1 MRDGQMVGVDDSDQ
15 VDNRDPFRLSLH
27 RVYIVYALCFLCLIG
42 VLAGFEALG
51 MPRERIGYIFL
62 FVTVVLYAAVG
73 IVCRTSDPV
82 EYYVAGR
89 RVPAIYNGMATAA
102 DWMSVTSFIG
112 LAGTLYLKGFD
123 GLAFVLGWTGGYVLL
138 ALFLAPYLRRFGGYT
153 IPEFLAA
160 RYGGEMPRRLGVLC
174 AVVCSFSYLVAQIY
188 GVGLITARLTGISF
202 ELGVFIALGSMLVCS
217 FLGGM
222 RAVTW
227 TQVGQYII
235 LLIAYLVPVI
245 WLAAKQADQPVP
257 HMAASA
263 SLQQLTDRESL
274 LAADPAEAIVRQFW
288 MAKAQ
293 AMQKQIDGL
302 PRSWVD
308 EHEALRARL
317 MLSRSQSASMFDI
330 RKIERDLA
338 HYPESVR
345 AAHADWAR
353 ARDAFILRATPLKPH
368 AQPFSSSVQDEL
380 GALIPTNIDV
390 DQKNS
395 QLNFIALMFCLMCGT
410 AGLPHIL
417 ARSMTTPSVSDARR
431 SVFWSLLFIL
441 LLYFLAPT
449 LAIFVKNEIYQNVVG
464 LTYNNVP
471 DWVNSWAALDRALV
485 DITDINADGIVQL
498 GEIHLGNDMVVL
510 AGPEIGGLPFV
521 VSGLVAAGAMA
532 AALSTA
538 DGLLL
543 TLSNALSFDLKLKW
557 RTPSILA
564 HRQVIISKVFLLIVA
579 MSAAWVATRMPA
591 DILFM
596 VTAAFSFAAASFFPA
611 LVLGIF
617 WARNNRWGVS
627 AGMVAGLLVT
637 LGYMGKTQ
645 PWLRD
650 ALFGVPYSE
659 PISLW
664 WGIAPNSAGVFGLPA
679 ALVVMVV
686 ISLLTPKPDQACQAM
701 VQKLRG

>member
-1 MRDGQMVGVDDSDQ
+1 MSLATDDDFAQTDDSSS
-15 VDNRDPFRLSLH
+15 DPLRAPLR
-27 RVYIVYALCFLCLIG
+27 RVYLIYALSFILLI
-42 VLAGFEALG
+42 VILACFEAWG
-51 MPRERIGYIFL
+51 MQRERIGYIFL
-62 FVTVVLYAAVG
+62 FVTVVLYAAIG

-89 RVPAIYNGMATAA
+89 SVPAIYNGMATAA
-102 DWMSVTSFIG
+102 DWMSVASFIG

-123 GLAFVLGWTGGYVLL
+123 GLAYILGWTGGYVLL

-160 RYGGEMPRRLGVLC
+160 RYGGDMPRRLGVLC
-174 AVVCSFSYLVAQIY
+174 ALVCSFSYLVAQIY
-188 GVGLITARLTGISF
+188 GVGLITAHLTGISF

-245 WLAAKQADQPVP
+245 WLAAKQTDQPIP
-257 HMAASA
+257 HLAASS
-263 SLQQLTDRESL
+263 SLQQLTERESIF
-274 LAADPAEAIVRQFW
+274 ASDPAEAVVRKFW
-288 MAKAQ
+288 QAKALSMQ
-293 AMQKQIDGL
+293 AKIDAL
-302 PRSWVD
+302 PESWAD
-308 EHEALRARL
+308 EREALKAQLTLERAN
-317 MLSRSQSASMFDI
+317 SASMFEL

-338 HYPESVR
+338 NYPTSAL
-345 AAHADWAR
+345 AARTEWAH
-353 ARDAFILRATPLKPH
+353 ARDAYARRAAPLKPQ
-368 AQPFSSSVQDEL
+368 AEPIF
-380 GALIPTNIDV
+380 A
-390 DQKNS
+390 DQQAGLTPSMAKGVENSNENS
-395 QLNFIALMFCLMCGT
+395 QLNFFALMFCLMCGT

-417 ARSMTTPSVSDARR
+417 ARSMTTATVSDARR

-449 LAIFVKNEIYQNVVG
+449 LAIFVKNEIYHNVVG
-464 LTYNNVP
+464 MPFSNLP
-471 DWVNSWAALDRALV
+471 EWVNSWASLDRSLV

-498 GEIHLGNDMVVL
+498 GEIHLANDMVVL

-543 TLSNALSFDLKLKW
+543 TLSNALSYDLKLRW
-557 RTPSILA
+557 RSPSLIA
-564 HRQVIISKVFLLIVA
+564 NRQVMISKIFLLLVA
-579 MSAAWVATRMPA
+579 MLAAWVATRMPA

-611 LVLGIF
+611 LVMGIF
-617 WARNNRWGVS
+617 WARNNRWGVCS
-627 AGMVAGLLVT
+627 GMVAGLIVT
-637 LGYMGKTQ
+637 LGYMGMTQ
-645 PWLRD
+645 PWLREV
-650 ALFGVPYSE
+650 LFSVPYSE

-664 WGIAPNSAGVFGLPA
+664 WGIAPNAAGVFGLPV
-679 ALVVMVV
+679 ALIVMVIV
-686 ISLLTPKPDQACQAM
+686 SLCTASFDQSSQNM
-701 VQKLRG
+701 VKQLRG